1 MAVQLYRAVSTYR
14 GAQALPKKV
23 LSPGGYIS
31 ASSTALRNKLQCPC
45 DHGSSCLPKIPFLF
59 PTLELAVAPRKPLLA
74 REIHWC
80 TNQMEQ
86 TQTFPNVQHCHNPIT
101 VQGLFCIRKM
111 NSFSLNAFSISSYCD
126 ISPLQKLS
134 VITCEEGDLYS
145 QDSQLVDPN
154 LISRW
159 GCKMDLIQFQSS
171 SQINL
176 FFFLKKK
183 KPT

>member
-1 MAVQLYRAVSTYR
+1 MSLWSWQLLSSQNSIFISHFRVCSSSEKAITGKGNPLVYKSN
-14 GAQALPKKV
+14 GAD
-23 LSPGGYIS
+23 
-31 ASSTALRNKLQCPC
+31 TAL
-45 DHGSSCLPKIPFLF
+45 
-59 PTLELAVAPRKPLLA
+59 
-74 REIHWC
+74 
-80 TNQMEQ
+80 
-86 TQTFPNVQHCHNPIT
+86 QTFPNVQRCHNPIT

-171 SQINL
+171 SQTNL